1 MKTLVPERSDN
12 FMSYNGQISNSI
24 PSSPSP
30 FLYAGQLYDKTSGL
44 YYLRARWYDPKTAQ
58 FLSVDPLV
66 AKTLQPYEYAGDNPV
81 NAGDPS
87 GECGQCATLNAI
99 AKFLIQA
106 SIMPSAFDVLTSFG
120 LSLASLGIESIVPT
134 TMIFSSFGAI
144 LLLNQI
150 TATIIAAIVLARISE
165 VC

>member
-58 FLSVDPLV
+58 FLSVNPLV

-87 GECGQCATLNAI
+87 GECGCVSATTAYHTLRA
-99 AKFLIQA
+99 AVL
-106 SIMPSAFDVLTSFG
+106 PSEFDMLVTTPLLAYIDLLATELDVLGVF
-120 LSLASLGIESIVPT
+120 SLAAPGILAISSIALA
-134 TMIFSSFGAI
+134 G
-144 LLLNQI
+144 L
-150 TATIIAAIVLARISE
+150 AAVALTNICPA
-165 VC
+165 